1 MYCTEFTSPIGPLY
15 VISDGYAITH
25 LLMEPTGSVNIQAEN
40 CPVLTAAVRWLYD
53 YFRGNPREVDFPL
66 APEGTEFQQRVWE
79 QLKTIPYGITC
90 TYGDIAR
97 EIGCRSAQAVGQAV
111 GANPIA
117 VIIPC
122 HRVIG
127 AKGQLTGYAWGT
139 EKKKWLLEQ
148 EARKKEIVL

>member
-1 MYCTEFTSPIGPLY
+1 MYCTEFTSPIGSLY
-15 VISDGYAITH
+15 LISDGYAITH

-53 YFRGNPREVDFPL
+53 YFRGNPREIDFPL

-97 EIGCRSAQAVGQAV
+97 RIGCRSAQAVGQAV

-122 HRVIG
+122 HRCVG
-127 AKGQLTGYAWGT
+127 AKGQLTGYAWGV
-139 EKKKWLLEQ
+139 EKKKWLLEH
-148 EARKKEIVL
+148 EK